1 MLSIIIPLKNEYDS
15 LLKIESKFTK
25 ENVFDF
31 KYEVILVNDFSTDD
45 TFLKAKEISNRNKQF
60 LIINNLKKG
69 LGGAINIGIEK
80 SKGNFICIMMADFS
94 DSIEDLKKYYSI
106 ISEKKID
113 AVFGSRFMRGSK
125 VINYPKQKYILNRMF
140 NFFVGLVFFNRF
152 NDYTNAFKI
161 YKSNVLKSFL
171 PLVSE
176 SFNIF
181 LEIPLKILS
190 RKKTYEIVPI
200 SWKGRNKGKAKFNIK
215 ELRSKYLF
223 TLIYCLAEKI
233 LLKTIKK

>member
-1 MLSIIIPLKNEYDS
+1 MLSIIVPLRNEYENLKQIEIEFKNHLRNIIHEV
-15 LLKIESKFTK
+15 LLI
-25 ENVFDF
+25 
-31 KYEVILVNDFSTDD
+31 NDFSEDGTLD
-45 TFLKAKEISNRNKQF
+45 FAKEISKRNSNFITLDNK
-60 LIINNLKKG
+60 KKG
-69 LGGAINIGIEK
+69 LGGAISMGILE
-80 SKGNFICIMMADFS
+80 SKGEFICIMMADLS
-94 DSIEDLKKYYSI
+94 DDLNDLKKYYEVI
-106 ISEKKID
+106 KKKNID

>member
-1 MLSIIIPLKNEYDS
+1 MGIL
-15 LLKIESKFTK
+15 ESKG
-25 ENVFDF
+25 E
-31 KYEVILVNDFSTDD
+31 
-45 TFLKAKEISNRNKQF
+45 
-60 LIINNLKKG
+60 
-69 LGGAINIGIEK
+69 
-80 SKGNFICIMMADFS
+80 FICIMMADIS
-94 DSIEDLKKYYSI
+94 DDLNDLKKYYEVI
-106 ISEKKID
+106 KKKNID

>member
-1 MLSIIIPLKNEYDS
+1 MLSIIVPLRNEYENLKQIEIEFKNHLRNIIHEV
-15 LLKIESKFTK
+15 LLI
-25 ENVFDF
+25 
-31 KYEVILVNDFSTDD
+31 NDFSEDGTLD
-45 TFLKAKEISNRNKQF
+45 FAKEISKRNSNFITLDNK
-60 LIINNLKKG
+60 KKG
-69 LGGAINIGIEK
+69 LGGAISMGILE
-80 SKGNFICIMMADFS
+80 SKGEFICIMMADLS
-94 DSIEDLKKYYSI
+94 DDLNDLKKYYEVI
-106 ISEKKID
+106 KKKNID
-113 AVFGSRFMRGSK
+113 AVFGSRFMRGSE